1 MLNNYFSNHMNFSM
15 AEPSWL
21 GIVCGQRMMMMM
33 MMMMKMIGILITEFL
48 PYVVSLLKEMYFCQ
62 MEHNLRI

>member
-15 AEPSWL
+15 AEPSLL

-33 MMMMKMIGILITEFL
+33 MMMMMIGILITEFL
-48 PYVVSLLKEMYFCQ
+48 PYVVSLLKEMNFCK